1 MSENFFP
8 EISIFRIILIEK
20 NEYYL
25 FYSHDFIPSLNKDNI
40 NLNINLGTITLIT
53 KQRNT
58 NNELIKYSNKNE
70 LTIKNT
76 INESLL
82 ENDIN
87 ILSNII
93 NLLEG
98 NNNNN
103 LVNVK
108 IDLNDNQLKII
119 STMKK
124 GINLILFK
132 VDLICEKI
140 NNYNVIFDLGI
151 QSFDKKKEIDNLFE
165 EKLDFANEKEE
176 KVKMKENLIE
186 RENNN
191 KENKLLQ
198 FFCDELNK
206 KKEIIRNLDNKI
218 NNISSSSKSENNDII
233 NNNDNIGKNNI
244 KSDLNNSSNLNLS
257 FLNNSS
263 NNNVNNNDSPKSN
276 KSNLSLS
283 DLF

>member
-53 KQRNT
+53 KQRNS

-70 LTIKNT
+70 ITIKNT

-98 NNNNN
+98 NNNN

-119 STMKK
+119 SSMKK

-140 NNYNVIFDLGI
+140 NNYNIIFDLGI

-218 NNISSSSKSENNDII
+218 ILMEE
-233 NNNDNIGKNNI
+233 
-244 KSDLNNSSNLNLS
+244 SNVQPVSAPLDVIDCVQ
-257 FLNNSS
+257 
-263 NNNVNNNDSPKSN
+263 VNEI
-276 KSNLSLS
+276 
-283 DLF
+283 

>member
-1 MSENFFP
+1 
-8 EISIFRIILIEK
+8 
-20 NEYYL
+20 
-25 FYSHDFIPSLNKDNI
+25 
-40 NLNINLGTITLIT
+40 
-53 KQRNT
+53 
-58 NNELIKYSNKNE
+58 
-70 LTIKNT
+70 
-76 INESLL
+76 
-82 ENDIN
+82 
-87 ILSNII
+87 
-93 NLLEG
+93 
-98 NNNNN
+98 
-103 LVNVK
+103 
-108 IDLNDNQLKII
+108 
-119 STMKK
+119 MKK

-283 DLF
+283 KLF

>member
-53 KQRNT
+53 KQRNS

-98 NNNNN
+98 NNNNS
-103 LVNVK
+103 VNVK
-108 IDLNDNQLKII
+108 IDLKDNQLKII

-191 KENKLLQ
+191 KENKLLK

>member
-98 NNNNN
+98 NNNNS
-103 LVNVK
+103 VNVK

>member
-53 KQRNT
+53 KQRNS

-98 NNNNN
+98 NNNNS
-103 LVNVK
+103 VNVK

-191 KENKLLQ
+191 KENKLLK

-218 NNISSSSKSENNDII
+218 NNISSSSKSDNNDII

>member
-53 KQRNT
+53 KQRNS

-98 NNNNN
+98 NNNNS
-103 LVNVK
+103 VNVK